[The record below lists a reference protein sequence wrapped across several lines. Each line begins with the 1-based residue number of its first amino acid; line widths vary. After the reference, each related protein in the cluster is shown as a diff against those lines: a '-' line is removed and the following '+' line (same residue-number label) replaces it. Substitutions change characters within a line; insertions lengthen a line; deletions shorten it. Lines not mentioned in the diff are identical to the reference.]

1 MKRMLINATHPE
13 ELRVALVDG
22 QRLFDLDIESSSREQ
37 KKSNIYKGRITRV
50 EPSLEAAFVDFGA
63 DRHGFL
69 PLKEISKEYFKKSP
83 GQIEGKVNIKDVVSE
98 GQEVIIQVDKE
109 ERGNKGAALTTFISL
124 AGRYLVLMPNNA
136 RAGGISRRIEG
147 EERAQLKEA
156 MNDVQ
161 VPKSMGIIVRTA
173 GIGRSSQE
181 LQWDLD
187 YLVQFW
193 EAISQAAGERKAP
206 FLIHQES
213 NVIIRAVRD
222 YLRQDI
228 GEVLIDSAIVYE
240 DVLNFVRAVMPTFE
254 NKIKLYQDE
263 IPLFS
268 RYQIEGQIE
277 TAFQRE
283 VKLPSGGSIV
293 IDPTEALVSIDINS
307 SRATKGHDI
316 EETALQTNLEAAE
329 EIARQLRLRDMGGL
343 IVIDFIDMTPAR
355 HQRDVE
361 QKVREALEI
370 DRARVQVGKIS
381 RFGLL
386 EMSRQRL
393 RPSLGETRS
402 EVCPRCNGQGTIR
415 GIESLALSIMRLIY
429 EESSKD
435 KTGEVRAIVPIPV
448 ATFLLNE
455 KRKQIADIEARQEVQ
470 IVVVPASHMDT
481 PHFEIVRMRD
491 DETAPEHTSS
501 YHIAEQYNARE
512 EEAAEQP
519 AGKEIVREEAAVK
532 AIRPAAPAPAPAPS
546 PKAPQAPTAASNDD
560 EGLFR
565 KLSRKIS
572 GFFSAGDESSEQ
584 SARNRPARKPDD
596 KPAGQNDRRPQGRQ
610 DRRKSRVARDD
621 GNGGGNRSNDRRSQ
635 NQNRS
640 DDNRNK
646 GRGGKDG
653 GGNRNN
659 RNRNNDRDQTADS
672 NRNRNQ
678 DQKQSP
684 DQKQSQDQKQTT
696 DTSNNDRNRGSNA
709 DQERK
714 PQGGGRNQG
723 NRNEQTGGEEKRK
736 RPRRQRNRDGSPAET
751 PASKPADRKAIKT
764 DAPEA
769 DKKGKTNGSE
779 QSSNAGKS
787 TPAETSAAQ
796 SRNDGQAEATSEV
809 KTSSAPTNTAPQT
822 PETDR
827 KPAEAN
833 AEQPVEKAE
842 QKPADKQ
849 PVVDETSP
857 KAEDSPVKQPEAPTE
872 AKVEQKDKVEQQDKA
887 EHQPAKAPAK
897 PEAAAPAPSN
907 QDTTPAEPAVA
918 DSKPESSGDAPS
930 TESEEAAP
938 QEKRRPNRSSNR
950 RPRSSAKAGARKS
963 EAQDGEAQ
971 APAQPSDAPAPEV
984 AKPAQADKP
993 ADNGQTVNEA
1003 SPTSPESAEKPQEK
1017 TPTAGKADQKK
1028 AAPEA
1033 AKAPETM
1040 ESPETP
1046 ETPKAAEPAIAAR
1059 SGTSAKDPAN
1069 VPTTP
1074 GRAYNDPREVR
1085 KRQQAAKSAASQAK
1099 EATDKPAESA
1109 PTDNSSAP
1117 ERESNVGSGSE
1128 DHSTH

>member
-37 KKSNIYKGRITRV
+37 KKANIYKGRITRV

-63 DRHGFL
+63 ERHGFL

-83 GQIEGKVNIKDVVSE
+83 GQIEGKINIKDVVAE

-124 AGRYLVLMPNNA
+124 AGRYLVLMPNNP

-173 GIGRSSQE
+173 GIGRTTEE

-228 GEVLIDSAIVYE
+228 GEVLIDAGTVYE
-240 DVLNFVRAVMPTFE
+240 DVLNFVRAVMPSFE
-254 NKIKLYQDE
+254 NKIKLYKDE

-343 IVIDFIDMTPAR
+343 IVIDFIDMTPAK
-355 HQRDVE
+355 HQREVE
-361 QKVREALEI
+361 QKMREALEI

-402 EVCPRCNGQGTIR
+402 EVCPRCEGQGTIR

-429 EESSKD
+429 EESSKE
-435 KTGEVRAIVPIPV
+435 KTGQVRAVVPVAV

-455 KRKQIADIEARQEVQ
+455 KRKQLADIEARQEVEV
-470 IVVVPASHMDT
+470 VVVPAPHMET
-481 PHFEIVRMRD
+481 PHFEILRMRD
-491 DETAPEHTSS
+491 DEAGVEHVSS
-501 YHIAEQYNARE
+501 YQVAQEYSERE
-512 EEAAEQP
+512 EEIFEAPAAQP
-519 AGKEIVREEAAVK
+519 PVREQAAVK
-532 AIRPAAPAPAPAPS
+532 AIRPVAPAPTPEKAAQETPAE
-546 PKAPQAPTAASNDD
+546 QT

-565 KLSRKIS
+565 KLGRKIAD
-572 GFFSAGDESSEQ
+572 FFSGEEVIGEPPVKREHTAGS
-584 SARNRPARKPDD
+584 NRD
-596 KPAGQNDRRPQGRQ
+596 DRRTQDRQ

-621 GNGGGNRSNDRRSQ
+621 NRSGNRSGADRRQAGANRGDSS
-635 NQNRS
+635 RS
-640 DDNRNK
+640 DDNR
-646 GRGGKDG
+646 GR
-653 GGNRNN
+653 NRGAN
-659 RNRNNDRDQTADS
+659 RNRGDGQSQQGGADKTADS
-672 NRNRNQ
+672 RRDGNRKDGQPQGQGRGQGRNKPQ
-678 DQKQSP
+678 TRDQKDRQEPQDTGS
-684 DQKQSQDQKQTT
+684 QKSAA
-696 DTSNNDRNRGSNA
+696 A
-709 DQERK
+709 DKSGADEKRRK
-714 PQGGGRNQG
+714 PRRN
-723 NRNEQTGGEEKRK
+723 
-736 RPRRQRNRDGSPAET
+736 RNRDGSPAES
-751 PASKPADRKAIKT
+751 PASTPADRKSARSEKHQKDTQPEELADKQPATQPAGKPDVAAANTAEPKPVENLAEKRVEAKSAESTTEAPIEKSPEKPAEPT
-764 DAPEA
+764 VDSAEPSEAPE
-769 DKKGKTNGSE
+769 K
-779 QSSNAGKS
+779 QP
-787 TPAETSAAQ
+787 TPAMSGNAKSDPSDTAGNEAAKSEADTSVEEKPKRPA
-796 SRNDGQAEATSEV
+796 RPRR
-809 KTSSAPTNTAPQT
+809 SS
-822 PETDR
+822 R
-827 KPAEAN
+827 KPAEKKAETAN
-833 AEQPVEKAE
+833 ADATADKAEQATSEKEAPEAAAETETAKQEVAAKSQPAEADTKPKPESKADSTADAEPTTPKAEKAE
-842 QKPADKQ
+842 QPETAPPATEPVAAGKAEEAQEATSKPAAK
-849 PVVDETSP
+849 P
-857 KAEDSPVKQPEAPTE
+857 KAEATPAEET
-872 AKVEQKDKVEQQDKA
+872 QKPA
-887 EHQPAKAPAK
+887 EK
-897 PEAAAPAPSN
+897 
-907 QDTTPAEPAVA
+907 PAEPAI
-918 DSKPESSGDAPS
+918 E
-930 TESEEAAP
+930 
-938 QEKRRPNRSSNR
+938 QEKP
-950 RPRSSAKAGARKS
+950 S
-963 EAQDGEAQ
+963 EQ
-971 APAQPSDAPAPEV
+971 V
-984 AKPAQADKP
+984 
-993 ADNGQTVNEA
+993 
-1003 SPTSPESAEKPQEK
+1003 
-1017 TPTAGKADQKK
+1017 
-1028 AAPEA
+1028 
-1033 AKAPETM
+1033 
-1040 ESPETP
+1040 
-1046 ETPKAAEPAIAAR
+1046 
-1059 SGTSAKDPAN
+1059 N
-1069 VPTTP
+1069 VPVTP

-1085 KRQQAAKSAASQAK
+1085 KRQRAAEEAK
-1099 EATDKPAESA
+1099 KAG
-1109 PTDNSSAP
+1109 
-1117 ERESNVGSGSE
+1117 SN
-1128 DHSTH
+1128 

>member
-37 KKSNIYKGRITRV
+37 KKANIYKGRITRV

-83 GQIEGKVNIKDVVSE
+83 GQIEGKINIKDVVSE

-147 EERAQLKEA
+147 DERAQLKEA

-173 GIGRSSQE
+173 GIGRTSEE

-193 EAISQAAGERKAP
+193 EAITQAAGERKAP

-228 GEVLIDSAIVYE
+228 GEVLIDAPTVYE

-254 NKIKLYQDE
+254 NKIKLYKDE

-343 IVIDFIDMTPAR
+343 IVIDFIDMTPAK
-355 HQRDVE
+355 HQREVE

-402 EVCPRCNGQGTIR
+402 EVCPRCEGQGTIR

-429 EESSKD
+429 EESSKE
-435 KTGEVRAIVPIPV
+435 KTGEVRAIVPVAV

-455 KRKQIADIEARQEVQ
+455 KRKQLADIESRQEVSV
-470 IVVVPASHMDT
+470 VVVPAPHMET

-491 DETAPEHTSS
+491 DETGAEHVSS
-501 YHIAEQYNARE
+501 YQVAEEYAQHEEDVFQAPNA
-512 EEAAEQP
+512 QP
-519 AGKEIVREEAAVK
+519 PVREQAAVK
-532 AIRPAAPAPAPAPS
+532 AIRPVAAPAPAAAAAPAQP
-546 PKAPQAPTAASNDD
+546 ASEQE

-565 KLSRKIS
+565 KLGRKIAC
-572 GFFSAGDESSEQ
+572 FFSGETETGGEQ
-584 SARNRPARKPDD
+584 KPKTQGARD
-596 KPAGQNDRRPQGRQ
+596 DRRTQGRQ
-610 DRRKSRVARDD
+610 DRRKTRVARDD
-621 GNGGGNRSNDRRSQ
+621 DRSGNRSGNERRQ
-635 NQNRS
+635 GGQPNRGG
-640 DDNRNK
+640 DDNRN
-646 GRGGKDG
+646 R
-653 GGNRNN
+653 N
-659 RNRNNDRDQTADS
+659 RNRGDDQNRGGQQARSGAGGNAANKDGDNKGGDNRRGNQGQGRGQGRNRPQRDPKDQRDQKDPK
-672 NRNRNQ
+672 
-678 DQKQSP
+678 DQK
-684 DQKQSQDQKQTT
+684 DQK
-696 DTSNNDRNRGSNA
+696 DTREKPDNA
-709 DQERK
+709 AKAAPEK
-714 PQGGGRNQG
+714 
-723 NRNEQTGGEEKRK
+723 TGGEEKRRK
-736 RPRRQRNRDGSPAET
+736 PRRSRNRDGSPSDSPASTPSDRKASRSERHQKDTYPEDRQDTPKAEVKAEAAPKAANTQAT
-751 PASKPADRKAIKT
+751 PAQAQKAEDKPAEKAPKAEQAPAKTDVKADDKADSKPAQKAASAP
-764 DAPEA
+764 DAAKEAPAAAADTETKAESKPASQPES
-769 DKKGKTNGSE
+769 KPSE
-779 QSSNAGKS
+779 QPVEAPKATSKPVDQ
-787 TPAETSAAQ
+787 PAEEAAKP
-796 SRNDGQAEATSEV
+796 AEPAKPAKSE
-809 KTSSAPTNTAPQT
+809 AAPQT
-822 PETDR
+822 PKADNAKPAAPAR
-827 KPAEAN
+827 KPKAASKADTKAEAQPEQPAAKAEKSDAK
-833 AEQPVEKAE
+833 AEQPEAKAE
-842 QKPADKQ
+842 QPA
-849 PVVDETSP
+849 P
-857 KAEDSPVKQPEAPTE
+857 KAEKPAPQPESAKPAAEPAAKAEAPAKQPE
-872 AKVEQKDKVEQQDKA
+872 
-887 EHQPAKAPAK
+887 
-897 PEAAAPAPSN
+897 
-907 QDTTPAEPAVA
+907 
-918 DSKPESSGDAPS
+918 PES
-930 TESEEAAP
+930 
-938 QEKRRPNRSSNR
+938 K
-950 RPRSSAKAGARKS
+950 
-963 EAQDGEAQ
+963 
-971 APAQPSDAPAPEV
+971 QPE
-984 AKPAQADKP
+984 
-993 ADNGQTVNEA
+993 
-1003 SPTSPESAEKPQEK
+1003 
-1017 TPTAGKADQKK
+1017 
-1028 AAPEA
+1028 
-1033 AKAPETM
+1033 
-1040 ESPETP
+1040 
-1046 ETPKAAEPAIAAR
+1046 KAAEP
-1059 SGTSAKDPAN
+1059 TSAEKAPD
-1069 VPTTP
+1069 VPVTP

-1085 KRQQAAKSAASQAK
+1085 KRQRAAEEAK
-1099 EATDKPAESA
+1099 KAG
-1109 PTDNSSAP
+1109 
-1117 ERESNVGSGSE
+1117 SN
-1128 DHSTH
+1128 